1 MFEKLDHVVERY
13 EELHRLMADPA
24 VATDPRRLQEYGRE
38 LAGITELVTAYQEY
52 RQTERQLQEAGELLS
67 SDDPDMA
74 ALATEEQASLQA
86 RLGTLEEQLKQL
98 LVPRD
103 PNDERNVI
111 LEIRAGTGGDEA
123 ALFAADLFRMYTRYA
138 ESQGWKVDLMNTHP
152 NDLGGF
158 KEVIAEVKGHGA
170 YSQLKY
176 ESGVHRVQRV
186 PQTEASGRIH
196 TSTATVVVLPE
207 MDEVEVEIRPEDI
220 RIDIFRAAGHGGQG
234 VNTTDSAVRITH
246 LPTGIVATCQDER
259 SQLQNKATAMAVL
272 RARLYAMAEEK
283 RLQELGERRL
293 SQIGTGERAEK
304 IRTYNYPQDRIT
316 DHRLGRNFSN
326 LPGILNGNLGPIVEA
341 LTLQDQT
348 EQLEAVEGES
358 QRVSESASQR

>member
-1 MFEKLDHVVERY
+1 MYEKLDRVAERY
-13 EELHRLMADPA
+13 EELHQLLANPE

-38 LAGITELVTAYQEY
+38 LAGMEALVTTYRGY
-52 RQTERQLQEAGELLS
+52 RQAERQFREAGELLA
-67 SDDPDMA
+67 SDDADMA
-74 ALATEEQASLQA
+74 ALAAEEQATLQL
-86 RLGTLEEQLKQL
+86 RLAELEEQLKLL

-111 LEIRAGTGGDEA
+111 VEIRAGTGGDEA
-123 ALFAADLFRMYTRYA
+123 AIFAADLFRMYTRYTEA
-138 ESQGWKVDLMNTHP
+138 QGWKVDLMNTHP

-158 KEVIAEVKGHGA
+158 KEVIFEVKGQGA

-186 PQTEASGRIH
+186 PVTEASGRIH

-207 MDEVEVEIRPEDI
+207 MGEVEVEIRPEDL

-234 VNTTDSAVRITH
+234 VNTTDSAVRIVH
-246 LPTGIVATCQDER
+246 LPTGIVVTCQDER
-259 SQLQNKATAMAVL
+259 SQLQNKAKALAVL
-272 RARLYAMAEEK
+272 RARVYAMEEEK

-326 LPGILNGNLGPIVEA
+326 LPGILNGNLGDIIEA

-348 EQLEAVEGES
+348 ERLEAVE
-358 QRVSESASQR
+358 R

>member
-1 MFEKLDHVVERY
+1 MFGKLERVVERY
-13 EELHRLMADPA
+13 EELQRLMADPA

-38 LAGITELVTAYQEY
+38 LAGISELVATYRDY
-52 RQTERQLQEAGELLS
+52 RQAERQLQEAGELLNG
-67 SDDPDMA
+67 DDPDLA
-74 ALATEEQASLQA
+74 ALAAEEQVSLQV
-86 RLGTLEEQLKQL
+86 RLATLEERLKEL

-111 LEIRAGTGGDEA
+111 VEIRAGTGGDEA

-138 ESQGWKVDLMNTHP
+138 EAQGWKVELMNTHP

-158 KEVIAEVKGHGA
+158 KEVIFEVKGQGA

-246 LPTGIVATCQDER
+246 LPTGIVASCQDER
-259 SQLQNKATAMAVL
+259 SQLQNKAKAMAVL

-283 RLQELGERRL
+283 RLQELGEKRL

-304 IRTYNYPQDRIT
+304 IRTYNFPQDRIT

-326 LPGILNGNLGPIVEA
+326 LPGILNGNMGALIEA
-341 LTLQDQT
+341 LTLQDQA
-348 EQLEAVEGES
+348 ERLETFERSNA
-358 QRVSESASQR
+358 